1 MTLAETLA
9 ALHAAS
15 FPRGWTAQEFEGLL
29 ANPAY
34 KIITSDH
41 GFAMLQIIPPEAEL
55 ITISILP
62 NARGHGHGRAL
73 LNLAV
78 DTAQS
83 AGATSVFLDVDAT
96 NKAAVTLYQSSGFTE
111 FARRAGY
118 YAPPD
123 DTQSDAIQM
132 RLDLNGRS
140 PAGPP
145 APTSGT

>member
-15 FPRGWTAQEFEGLL
+15 FPRGWAAHEFESLL

-34 KIITSDH
+34 KIVTSGH

-62 NARGHGHGRAL
+62 TARKKGHGRAL
-73 LNLAV
+73 LNQALDAAR
-78 DTAQS
+78 D

-96 NKAAVTLYQSSGFTE
+96 NTAAIALYQSTGFTE

-118 YAPPD
+118 YASD
-123 DTQSDAIQM
+123 DKTQSDAIQM
-132 RLDLNGRS
+132 VLEI
-140 PAGPP
+140 PAQSAGK
-145 APTSGT
+145 